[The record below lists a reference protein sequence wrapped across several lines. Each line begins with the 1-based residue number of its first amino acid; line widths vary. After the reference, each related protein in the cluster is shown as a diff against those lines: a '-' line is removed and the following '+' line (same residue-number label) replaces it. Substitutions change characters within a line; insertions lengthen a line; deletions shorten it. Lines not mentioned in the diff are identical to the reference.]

1 MYIVK
6 RDVRNPILVPRE
18 AVAWESRGAF
28 NGCPV
33 LHKGSVQMLYR
44 ALGKPEH
51 IDHPANDVSVV
62 GIATQDG
69 SGGFSNRRPFITP
82 EKEWEKFGCEDPR
95 VTFFEGQYVIFY
107 TALGGYPYNASNIK
121 VGMALSP
128 DLNTITE
135 KHLVTP
141 FNAKAMMLFPERI
154 GKKIVAILTAH
165 TDEPPARMALVRC
178 DSLEQLTDPKFWEEW
193 HAQLPNHV
201 INPLRGEHDHV
212 EAGAPPIKTKDGWLL
227 IYSYIQNYTGGGK
240 PVFGIEALLLDLRDP
255 GTVIGRTKGPML
267 VPEASYEQYGAVPN
281 IVFPTGALVD
291 GDRLD
296 IYYGAADTV
305 CARASIHLP
314 DLLDAIVPAR
324 RAAIGVRARNNPII
338 TPSGDHPWE
347 SKATFNP
354 AAIDINGTA
363 HILYRAL
370 SQDNVSTFGYAI
382 SRNGT
387 SITKRFSEPAYIP
400 REDFE
405 LKHGG
410 DNNYSGCEDPRL
422 TRIGDKIYVT
432 YTAFD
437 GAHPWHA
444 AIASISVKD
453 FLARKFDKWSMPQL
467 VTPEPIKD
475 KDLCLL
481 PGKIDG
487 KYMFIHRTDNSG
499 SVCADTVETL
509 DFSKNRLER
518 CIELLAPR
526 EGMWDGVKVGV
537 AAPPVLTKK
546 GWLMIYHGVSRTSSY
561 RLGAALLDAK
571 DPTIVLARLTD
582 AIFEPVEQYEL
593 TGEVPHVVFS
603 CGMVVRKDTLFLYY
617 GAADRVVGV
626 AKFSLKKLLSAL
638 SPPSCCEA

>member
-6 RDVRNPILVPRE
+6 RDRKNPILVPRE
-18 AVAWESRGAF
+18 TVSWESRGAF

-33 LHKGSVQMLYR
+33 LHKGGVQMLYR
-44 ALGKPEH
+44 ALGSPDH
-51 IDHPANDVSVV
+51 IDHPSREMSLI
-62 GIATQDG
+62 GIATQSGDG
-69 SGGFSNRRPFITP
+69 TFSDRRPFIVP
-82 EKEWEKFGCEDPR
+82 EKDWEKFGCEDAR

-107 TALGGYPYNASNIK
+107 TALGGFPYNASNIK

-128 DLNTITE
+128 DLATITD
-135 KHLVTP
+135 KRLITP

-154 GKKIVAILTAH
+154 GKKITALVTVH

-178 DSLEQLTDPKFWEEW
+178 DSLDQLSDPKFWEEW

-281 IVFPTGALVD
+281 IVFPTGALAD

-314 DLLDAIVPAR
+314 DLLDAMVPAR
-324 RAAIGVRARNNPII
+324 RSTIGVRAATNPII

-347 SKATFNP
+347 SKATFN
-354 AAIDINGTA
+354 AGAIELENTI

-370 SQDNVSTFGYAI
+370 SQDNVSTIGYAT
-382 SRNGT
+382 SRGGT
-387 SITKRFSEPAYIP
+387 TITKRFSEPVYVP
-400 REDFE
+400 REEFE
-405 LKHGG
+405 LKHG
-410 DNNYSGCEDPRL
+410 DNNYSGCEDPRV
-422 TRIGDKIYVT
+422 TKIGDKLYIT

-437 GAHPWHA
+437 GVHPWHA
-444 AIASISVKD
+444 AISSISVKD
-453 FLARKFDKWSMPQL
+453 FLAHKFDKWSKPQL

-481 PGKIDG
+481 PGKVGG
-487 KYMFIHRTDNSG
+487 KYMLIHRTDDSG
-499 SVCADTVETL
+499 SICADTVPTL

-537 AAPPVLTKK
+537 VTKK

-603 CGMVVRKDTLFLYY
+603 CGMVARKDTLFLYY

-626 AKFSLKKLLSAL
+626 AKFSLKKLLAAL
-638 SPPSCCEA
+638 SPASCCAVEA